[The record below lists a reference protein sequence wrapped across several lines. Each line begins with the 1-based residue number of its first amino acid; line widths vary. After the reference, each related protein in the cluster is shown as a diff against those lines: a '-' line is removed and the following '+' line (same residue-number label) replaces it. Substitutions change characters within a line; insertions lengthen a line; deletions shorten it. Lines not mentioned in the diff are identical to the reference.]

1 MSKLILFI
9 ALISVNVSANQNWIQ
24 INSSNSSGSKMIK
37 PSSFNKPRYKK
48 SNKTQGIRLID
59 QQLINSIRLVQD
71 SVKGINNR

>member
-9 ALISVNVSANQNWIQ
+9 AIISVNVYANQNWIQ

-37 PSSFNKPRYKK
+37 PSSFNKPQYKK